1 MRVLLISTYEL
12 GHQPLHVASPA
23 AALRRA
29 GHEVRCLDLS
39 VQPWD
44 PDALDWARAARSP
57 VSTSRRCWPGRA
69 DWPAPAPS
77 PGLASSPSSI
87 FNAGTST
94 RRRATC

>member
-44 PDALDWARAARSP
+44 RGALEWTEAVGFSVPMHTAMRLALSAGETVTADDLVDALWGEAPPRTAR
-57 VSTSRRCWPGRA
+57 
-69 DWPAPAPS
+69 
-77 PGLASSPSSI
+77 
-87 FNAGTST
+87 
-94 RRRATC
+94 